1 MIQYMWEKIQ
11 KVWKIKDI
19 RKNVFIVLGLLV
31 IYRLV
36 AHIPVPGVNVQALR
50 EFLSG
55 QQVFQLLDVF
65 SGGTVKNFS
74 LIMLG
79 VAPYITSS
87 IIFQLLAMIVPKL
100 EEMQKE
106 GESGQAKINMYTRWL
121 TVPLAFLQS
130 FAMIRF
136 LANSSR
142 DILPASLTGLDM
154 FTIMVSITAGT
165 MFLVW
170 IGELIS
176 ERKVGNGISLLI
188 FSGIVA
194 SLPSTIGQAVANYT
208 AADFYTFVMF
218 GLIALVT
225 VVGVVFISEG
235 QRQIPVNYAKQ
246 VRGSRIFGGGSTH
259 LPIRVNMAG
268 VIPIIFAISLVV
280 IPPMIAQ
287 FFVSANAEWLKNFAM
302 FIIRLFNNQAFYG
315 ISYFL
320 LVFGFTFFYTSV
332 IFHPQ
337 KIAENLQKN
346 GGFVPGI
353 RPGKE
358 TEGYLS
364 AIVSRI
370 NLIGASFLGL
380 IAVLPLLLRSVS
392 GSQVLTIG
400 GTSLLIVVSVAIET
414 AKQLEA
420 QLTMHEYDHI

>member
-1 MIQYMWEKIQ
+1 MWEKIQ
-11 KVWKIKDI
+11 KVWKIKDV
-19 RKNVFIVLGLLV
+19 RKNILIVLGLLV

-36 AHIPVPGVNVQALR
+36 AHIPVPGVDVQALR
-50 EFLSG
+50 DFLSG

-142 DILPASLTGLDM
+142 NILPSNLTGLDM

-194 SLPSTIGQAVANYT
+194 SLPPMIGQAVANYT
-208 AADFYTFVMF
+208 SADFYTFLMF
-218 GLIALVT
+218 GLIAIVT
-225 VVGVVFISEG
+225 VVGVVFINEG

-246 VRGSRIFGGGSTH
+246 VRGSRVFGGGSTH

-280 IPPMIAQ
+280 IPPMVAQ
-287 FFVSANAEWLKNFAM
+287 FFVSAKAEWLKNMAI

-315 ISYFL
+315 IAYFL

-420 QLTMHEYDHI
+420 QVTMHEYDHI